1 MKVTSTAPK
10 RPPTAG
16 FVSAATLGFGG
27 IAITP
32 HAVADDALPLLH
44 HFAAFISTAG
54 GSTFVSMRSRMAVSI
69 FAPRP

>member
-1 MKVTSTAPK
+1 VTSTAPK
-10 RPPTAG
+10 RAPTAG

-27 IAITP
+27 TAITP

-44 HFAAFISTAG
+44 HFAAFISTTG
-54 GSTFVSMRSRMAVSI
+54 SSTFAGTRSRMAVSI